1 MPTTV
6 VAVAAETASDPPSVS
21 ARRRLRQTLNDA
33 LTLAAKAVK
42 MDGEGDFVSSMEAY
56 EQSINLLD
64 QSIALMREHGS
75 LVTRSVPGRDP
86 EQEVAQLQR
95 IVRSISPLCYS
106 SRSLFGYS
114 CGVACVARQVLC
126 PHSSP

>member
-6 VAVAAETASDPPSVS
+6 LAVAAETAVTASEPPSVS
-21 ARRRLRQTLNDA
+21 VRRRLRQTLNHA

-56 EQSINLLD
+56 EQSIVLLD
-64 QSIALMREHGS
+64 KSIALMREHGS
-75 LVTRSVPGRDP
+75 LVTRSLPARDS

-95 IVRSISPLCYS
+95 IVRFTFLLFYS
-106 SRSLFGYS
+106 SRSPLKS
-114 CGVACVARQVLC
+114 VA
-126 PHSSP
+126 